1 MPESSCIIS
10 FLASPFSISFP
21 WLPAIRSSPLPPL
34 TVSAQLHPFI
44 TSFPSPTLMVSASEL
59 PIKISSP
66 FVLIVILSV
75 LLLLTHELS
84 GGGVEAAV
92 IYHVNETEG
101 P

>member
-1 MPESSCIIS
+1 
-10 FLASPFSISFP
+10 
-21 WLPAIRSSPLPPL
+21 
-34 TVSAQLHPFI
+34 
-44 TSFPSPTLMVSASEL
+44 MVSASEL